1 MCEGVRMCVRVEDVC
16 VKVEG
21 VCVYEGKEVNNCEP
35 IREQN
40 SKFAI

>member
-1 MCEGVRMCVRVEDVC
+1 MCEGVRMCVCEGVC

-21 VCVYEGKEVNNCEP
+21 VCVYEGKEVNNYGP
-35 IREQN
+35 IREHN